1 MSGSSCCS
9 KHLCISLSITSILFD
24 KSVELGVYLG
34 YKIVIESNFLW
45 LHMHFKRAFCFLV
58 IVVVPFPVPVLWH
71 QSNFVFYL
79 LKGLVC
85 MKIINYSEV

>member
-1 MSGSSCCS
+1 MSLHMSGNNCS
-9 KHLCISLSITSILFD
+9 KHLCISLSITSILD

-58 IVVVPFPVPVLWH
+58 IVVVPFPVSVL
-71 QSNFVFYL
+71 
-79 LKGLVC
+79 
-85 MKIINYSEV
+85 